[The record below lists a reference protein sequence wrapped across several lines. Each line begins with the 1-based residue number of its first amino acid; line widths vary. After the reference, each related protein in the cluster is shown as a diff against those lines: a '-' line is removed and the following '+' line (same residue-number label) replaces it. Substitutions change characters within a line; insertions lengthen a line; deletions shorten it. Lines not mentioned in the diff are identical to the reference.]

1 MVYPG
6 HASQGCMT
14 CRLRKIR
21 CDLGR
26 PACRHCTKSGR
37 VCLGYGERL
46 EATGCDTM
54 GPGEVVQRG
63 ASAYTA
69 DPLAGDDSGH
79 IEASAAA
86 ISLLENLFS
95 FDTTQVGSDTSNTG
109 TSHVAVSALNTIR
122 KCIYFLRQ
130 PDQSRS
136 DRAALLAEYGKTTS
150 ELRAALTGLSSS
162 SPPHTLGLACAV
174 FLFSIYEVYPPLLP
188 TCERSLSAGIRSR

>member
-6 HASQGCMT
+6 HVSQGCMT
-14 CRLRKIR
+14 CKLRKIR
-21 CDLGR
+21 CDLAR
-26 PACRHCTKSGR
+26 PACRHCTKSRR

-46 EATGCDTM
+46 EATGRPTI
-54 GPGEVVQRG
+54 GPGGVGQRG
-63 ASAYTA
+63 ASSYATNT
-69 DPLAGDDSGH
+69 LVGDDSRH

-130 PDQSRS
+130 PEQSRS
-136 DRAALLAEYGKTTS
+136 DRAALLAEYGRTTS

-162 SPPHTLGLACAV
+162 SPPHTLGLACAA